1 MYDCMSRSRACV
13 QCNCMAAHLGSLSL
27 YHKTPRRYS
36 NNHGYH
42 CYQYVFVDDVVIIVV
57 DKDTDTDTTSTTS
70 TTFTTSTTSTTS
82 STSTTSTTSTTS
94 NTSNF

>member
-1 MYDCMSRSRACV
+1 M

-36 NNHGYH
+36 NKHGDH
-42 CYQYVFVDDVVIIVV
+42 CYQYVFVDDVIIVV